1 MPVPANDEHEPAPG
15 PGRPLRVV
23 VVADYPAGRAGLRAL
38 LEQAS
43 DVEVVGEVAPGT
55 EPDVLEGVA
64 AAVVDVAA
72 YGRDTATELDE
83 SFPGA
88 AMVLLTRGAAPPAAL
103 ALPVRFGRAIVGA
116 DVSADELASAVA
128 AAARGFIVLDPA
140 FAGAFRDSPP
150 TTSDEEYEAL
160 TPRELE
166 VLEGMALGLPNKG
179 IALRLHI
186 SEHTVKFH
194 VGTILAK
201 LVAASRTEAVM
212 TAARRGMLRL

>member
-1 MPVPANDEHEPAPG
+1 MPVSTNDEHESAPG
-15 PGRPLRVV
+15 RGRPLRVV

-43 DVEVVGEVAPGT
+43 DIEVVGQVAPGT

-64 AAVVDVAA
+64 AAVVDVAT

-88 AMVLLTRGAAPPAAL
+88 AMVLLTHGDAPPAAL
-103 ALPVRFGRAIVGA
+103 TLPVRFGRAIVGA

-128 AAARGFIVLDPA
+128 AAAHGFIVLDPA
-140 FAGAFRDSPP
+140 FAGAFRDSPAP
-150 TTSDEEYEAL
+150 ASDEEYEAL

-201 LVAASRTEAVM
+201 LAAASRTEAVM